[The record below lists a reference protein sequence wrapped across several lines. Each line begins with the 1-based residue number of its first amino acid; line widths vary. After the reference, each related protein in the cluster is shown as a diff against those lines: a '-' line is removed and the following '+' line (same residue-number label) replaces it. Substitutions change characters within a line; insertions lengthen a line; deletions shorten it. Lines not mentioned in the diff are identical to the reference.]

1 MVADALKLLVV
12 AALAGTLAGALAGA
26 DARAQGT
33 VRVTEEPAVSQPP
46 PFSTRGQTVVVPRT
60 RIEIDEGRGTKT
72 LSGVPLRRKPTPEP
86 AAAPATGPQAAPD
99 APACTHSKILCG
111 DPLKRR
117 QPKSQEE
124 IEADAAPDAPKGAPS
139 LDGARGARDSPACTH
154 SKILCG
160 DPLRRKK

>member
-12 AALAGTLAGALAGA
+12 ALLAGTLAGA

-60 RIEIDEGRGTKT
+60 RIEIDEGGSTIR
-72 LSGVPLRRKPTPEP
+72 S
-86 AAAPATGPQAAPD
+86 
-99 APACTHSKILCG
+99 G

-117 QPKSQEE
+117 QPTSPEE
-124 IEADAAPDAPKGAPS
+124 TEAEAAPAP
-139 LDGARGARDSPACTH
+139 DPACTH

-160 DPLRRKK
+160 DPLRRKKNKTRPARE